1 MNSLNISKI
10 LANLLNFTAPIIED
24 RSNTKNLSGFAGDCQ
39 PDALSAGIFATVQ
52 RCATLPESEWIQARF
67 EKSATRGAQLITAA
81 ESLEYDPTLHPS
93 PCGGRH

>member
-10 LANLLNFTAPIIED
+10 LANLLNFTAPIIEH

-67 EKSATRGAQLITAA
+67 EKAPPEALS
-81 ESLEYDPTLHPS
+81 S
-93 PCGGRH
+93 

>member
-10 LANLLNFTAPIIED
+10 LANLLNFAAPIIED

-67 EKSATRGAQLITAA
+67 EKRPRGAQLITEA
-81 ESLEYDPTLHPS
+81 ESLEYDPALHPS